1 MDVRT
6 AIRQIITRYKS
17 PRYRGKTGVFDRFE
31 ARTANGNIDVIVDV
45 LPSLLGLSPERE
57 KQFAA
62 ISRALTRL
70 DHPRVARVLEMAQRE
85 GVPYI
90 VRAVSQGGGTLLA
103 QLKVQPMDLE
113 KAGALI
119 SQIGSAIEYAAQQ
132 DVVHGA
138 LAPDQIMVDEN
149 GDPHVSGFGMALLA
163 AFAGVPFADPNNP
176 YLAPEVRVERQIPS
190 TRSDVYSLAAI
201 LYRVITGQ
209 APDVDPQ
216 RIVSPDQLNPAIPP
230 MVASLVMRSLSPR
243 PADRSYSAGDFV
255 LAARSAIR
263 SPQAMVHEPQVTP
276 PSAEPLGAQLPA
288 PLPFPEPVPMPQPDM
303 SSLTEAARIAAEM
316 LASATQAIQMPEPLP
331 MPIPDVPAGHDQN
344 IEWTPTRRADGLKGA

>member
-31 ARTANGNIDVIVDV
+31 ARTMGGNLDVIVDV
-45 LPSLLGLSPERE
+45 LPSLLNLSPERE
-57 KQFAA
+57 KQLAA

-70 DHPRVARVLEMAQRE
+70 DHPRVARVLEVAQRE

-90 VRAVSQGGGTLLA
+90 VRAAGQGGGTLLA
-103 QLKVQPMDLE
+103 RLKAEPMDLE

-138 LAPDQIMVDEN
+138 LSPDQIMVDES
-149 GDPHVSGFGMALLA
+149 GDPHVSGFGMALMA

-176 YLAPEVRVERQIPS
+176 YLAPEVRVEHQTPS

-201 LYRVITGQ
+201 LYRVMTGQ

-216 RIVSPDQLNPAIPP
+216 RIVSPDRLNPAIPP

-263 SPQAMVHEPQVTP
+263 SPQSMAPETHVAPAAEEPV
-276 PSAEPLGAQLPA
+276 GAQLPA
-288 PLPFPEPVPMPQPDM
+288 PLPFPEPMPIVQPDM
-303 SSLTEAARIAAEM
+303 SPLTEAARIAAEM
-316 LASATQAIQMPEPLP
+316 LESATQAIQMPEPLP
-331 MPIPDVPAGHDQN
+331 MPIPDVPAGHDEN
-344 IEWTPTRRADGLKGA
+344 IEWTPTRRANDSKGS